1 MSIHG
6 IDVSATMTSGQI
18 TDSEAERVYSSLEQN
33 FALKSVDMCV
43 DLEAN
48 SLAFLFG
55 VESPDWAADAEEFV
69 RGVVTDALEK
79 AFGDGGEVAAPHFSE
94 ARVGAFC

>member
-6 IDVSATMTSGQI
+6 IDVTATLTSSRI
-18 TDSEAERVYSSLEQN
+18 TDSEAERVYLSLEQN
-33 FALKSVDMCV
+33 FALKSVDMFV
-43 DLEAN
+43 DQDAN
-48 SLAFLFG
+48 TLSFLFG

-69 RGVVTDALEK
+69 RGVVTDALTK
-79 AFGDGGEVAAPHFSE
+79 AFSDGNEVATPHFSE